1 MKILSPKFA
10 VLLTVFVGVLGIG
23 IIIPILPFYIE
34 SYNVGAFVVTSFFSI
49 FAFCAFLSAPVIG
62 ALSDRFG
69 RRPVMILSSF
79 ATSVGWI
86 VFASAGSLTWLFVGR
101 IIEGVASGN
110 ISAANSYLSDISKD
124 SKDRT
129 ANLGLLGAVFGIGFI
144 IGPAL
149 GGFLSKIS
157 LSFPFYFAAFL
168 SVIATL
174 LSIFILPE
182 SIKEKSKLKVSFNPF
197 APLKKILPMKKFRHY
212 FIVWFVFNFGISIMQ
227 SVFAL
232 YLFSAFGFRELGSSI
247 ILAVIGLIIAI
258 NQGLL
263 LRKFWIKNFK
273 EKDLL
278 FFGLLSLSIAFFF
291 FSIGYLWVFIIGL
304 LMNAFSQSLLRI
316 VITSEVSGL
325 CEENVRGETLGV
337 LMSLS
342 SLCMTM
348 APLLAGF
355 LFEINIKIPFVIAS
369 IISFFAFV
377 LVYFERRKIKD
388 IKEAS
393 PVIY

>member
-1 MKILSPKFA
+1 MKLFSPKFA

-49 FAFCAFLSAPVIG
+49 FAFCAFLSAPVLG

-79 ATSVGWI
+79 ATTIGWI
-86 VFASAGSLTWLFVGR
+86 VFASAGSLFWLFIGR
-101 IIEGVASGN
+101 IIEGLASGN

-124 SKDRT
+124 SKDR
-129 ANLGLLGAVFGIGFI
+129 ASNLGLLGAVFGIGFI
-144 IGPAL
+144 VGPAL

-168 SVIATL
+168 SFFATL

-182 SIKEKSKLKVSFNPF
+182 SIKEKSTNPVNLNPF
-197 APLKKILPMKKFRHY
+197 APLKKVLIMKKFRHY
-212 FIVWFVFNFGISIMQ
+212 FIVWFIFNFGIAMMQ

-247 ILAVIGLIIAI
+247 VLAVVGLIIAI

-263 LRKFWIKNFK
+263 LRRFWIKYFK
-273 EKDLL
+273 ERDLMY
-278 FFGLLSLSIAFFF
+278 FSLLVLTFAYLF
-291 FSIGYLWVFIIGL
+291 FSIGIFWIFIIGL

-342 SLCMTM
+342 SLCMTI

-355 LFEINIKIPFVIAS
+355 LFEIDIKIPFIVS
-369 IISFFAFV
+369 SVFCLFAFIV
-377 LVYFERRKIKD
+377 VFIERRKIKD